1 MIGILL
7 ILPIIPIMITSLII
21 SIIMRFTNII
31 KNKSKAMYITIILTV
46 FIVTVVM
53 GIFNINSRMSIS
65 KFESVILATNGL
77 SESISNYFVLIKP
90 IMNTLLNYNNFNGI
104 LSFVIYIIESII
116 AYIVII
122 NIMSKIYLN
131 GAKRNNYQ

>member
-122 NIMSKIYLN
+122 NIMSKIYLK

>member
-53 GIFNINSRMSIS
+53 GIFNKNSRMSIS